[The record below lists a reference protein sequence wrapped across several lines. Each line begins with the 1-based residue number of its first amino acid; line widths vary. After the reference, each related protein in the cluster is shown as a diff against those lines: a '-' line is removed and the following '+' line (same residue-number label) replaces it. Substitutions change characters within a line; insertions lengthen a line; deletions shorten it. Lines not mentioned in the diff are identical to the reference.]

1 MLINNNIAL
10 NPNISKFIIIYFL
23 NLKVYNKNI
32 LLKIFYL
39 LYKKIGIIMI
49 IIYSLII
56 EICLYNIKNNL

>member
-49 IIYSLII
+49 IIYSLKI